1 MKKLLAIIVLGLL
14 WSGNVFAEIIT
25 LHKCKDEGEKKMQPN
40 EERKYFTI
48 DLKNKKVTKV
58 ITYSDKHHKAILK
71 YNKENPDKQLLANK
85 TLIIER
91 DIFYADENI
100 IKAKKETDLNSN
112 WLQIDNVEIDLKRYK
127 IYNSFVFSPKK
138 GQKIPDLLKPSYQ
151 VEDCLLK
158 K

>member
-1 MKKLLAIIVLGLL
+1 MVLGLL
-14 WSGNVFAEIIT
+14 CSGNAFAEIIT
-25 LHKCKDEGEKKMQPN
+25 LHKCRDEGEKKMHSLD
-40 EERKYFTI
+40 ERKYFTI

-58 ITYSDKHHKAILK
+58 ITYSDKHHKANLK
-71 YNKENPDKQLLANK
+71 YNKENPDKQLPVNK

-100 IKAKKETDLNSN
+100 VKAKKETDMNSN
-112 WLQIDNVEIDLKRYK
+112 WLQISNVEIDLNSYK
-127 IYNSFVFSPKK
+127 AYGSLVYSPKK
-138 GQKIPDLLKPSYQ
+138 GQKIPDILKPSYQ